1 MAHRKPKIV
10 KRKGKSPLIKSPVGP
25 SKRKPT
31 PQERFPSRAD
41 PRVGRGGK
49 AISKKVASP
58 KRLSDLSDAEFLK
71 KERTG
76 FGILGNRYLGLSD
89 AEAEKMFKET
99 KRRKLYGE
107 RKKGG
112 TVRPT
117 SPKLKRKPKFAEKT
131 HAEITRKKETHKR
144 EGDPSP
150 PHTSVGRLGSQRIK
164 DRIAEAARKLPL
176 SKKKHGGSTEAKRAR
191 YMKGGPVRTK
201 REAKKGGTVS
211 KRYGGMSHVGLS
223 PAEEARTGTLSEAA
237 RRRPRMPT
245 PRLPVRPTSRMP
257 MPQRVRRRPMKK
269 GGTVYRKL
277 NGQVTNGNH
286 VVSKGYRG
294 ST

>member
-1 MAHRKPKIV
+1 MAHKKLKIV
-10 KRKGKSPLIKSPVGP
+10 KRKGKPPLIKSPVGP

-31 PQERFPSRAD
+31 PQ
-41 PRVGRGGK
+41 
-49 AISKKVASP
+49 
-58 KRLSDLSDAEFLK
+58 
-71 KERTG
+71 
-76 FGILGNRYLGLSD
+76 
-89 AEAEKMFKET
+89 
-99 KRRKLYGE
+99 
-107 RKKGG
+107 
-112 TVRPT
+112 
-117 SPKLKRKPKFAEKT
+117 KLKRKPKFAEKT

-150 PHTSVGRLGSQRIK
+150 PHTSVGRLSSQRIK

-245 PRLPVRPTSRMP
+245 PRLPVRPTPRMPTPRMP
-257 MPQRVRRRPMKK
+257 MPQRVRRRPMNK